1 MDQWDAVASDFKG
14 VDVNRVVRNG
24 IDIMGREPDV
34 WRARI
39 LILAAA
45 YPDVNWSQVALPPGV
60 VQVPYTTWAGC
71 GPTVL

>member
-1 MDQWDAVASDFKG
+1 MDRWDAVASDFQG

-24 IDIMGREPDV
+24 IDIMEREPGV

-45 YPDVNWSQVALPPGV
+45 YPDVNWSQV
-60 VQVPYTTWAGC
+60 
-71 GPTVL
+71 VLRLCVEPSL

>member
-39 LILAAA
+39 VILAAA
-45 YPDVNWSQVALPPGV
+45 YPDVNWSQVALRADLRAALWAV
-60 VQVPYTTWAGC
+60 VC
-71 GPTVL
+71 S